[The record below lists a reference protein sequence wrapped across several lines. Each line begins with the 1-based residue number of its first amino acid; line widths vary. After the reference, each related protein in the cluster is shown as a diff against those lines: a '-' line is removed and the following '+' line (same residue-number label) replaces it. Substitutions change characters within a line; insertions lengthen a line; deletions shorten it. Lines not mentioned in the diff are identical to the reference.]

1 MKFSKTVPPPSTG
14 GPGVQRLRFSTC
26 WKLKEWPRT
35 ERVQTIDRAFT
46 LMERLADA
54 DGPLTLSELADLTN
68 LPMPTIHRLLRF
80 LTNQGY
86 VRQEPSKRY
95 ALGLRMIRFGQSA
108 SRGLGSWATAHLAS
122 LVEKFGET
130 TNMAML
136 EGDTC
141 VYVAQVP
148 PRNRC
153 GYLLKSGGSC
163 CRIAGV
169 GKAILSLL
177 ADQQVTGLLERTG
190 MPTRTEHTLT
200 TVDAMLGELA
210 RVRKLGYALDDGE
223 QEIGVRCVAVPLT
236 GLPFLAAI
244 SVSGPSSRITM
255 DDVPRIA
262 PELQAVADGINRNY
276 HSTGTRHPLEP
287 VSMKAAS

>member
-1 MKFSKTVPPPSTG
+1 MLETDAE
-14 GPGVQRLRFSTC
+14 Q
-26 WKLKEWPRT
+26 PRNS
-35 ERVQTIDRAFT
+35 ERVQTVDRAFT
-46 LMERLADA
+46 LLERLADA
-54 DGPLTLSELADLTN
+54 DGPLTLSELADVTN

-108 SRGLGSWATAHLAS
+108 SRGLGSWATSHLAG

-148 PRNRC
+148 SPQSMRMFTEVGRVVLPHC
-153 GYLLKSGGSC
+153 T
-163 CRIAGV
+163 GV
-169 GKAILSLL
+169 GKAILSMLT
-177 ADQQVTGLLERTG
+177 DQQVTGLLERTG
-190 MPTRTEHTLT
+190 MPARTDHTLT
-200 TVDAMLGELA
+200 SVEAMLSALA
-210 RVRKLGYALDDGE
+210 RAREVGYAIDDGE
-223 QEIGVRCVAVPLT
+223 QELGVRCVAVPLT

-244 SVSGPSSRITM
+244 SVSGPSSRITL

-262 PELQAVADGINRNY
+262 PELQAVADDISRNY
-276 HSTGTRHPLEP
+276 RATETRHPLEP
-287 VSMKAAS
+287 TTMKAAS